1 MTEFN
6 KVIVVGNLTKDPE
19 VVETKSPTTS
29 ITNVRIAVNRTW
41 KSQDGDR
48 KNDVCFVDAKAFG
61 KNADNIAKYCQ
72 KGKSLLI
79 EGRLSMDEWEAKDG
93 GGKRSKH
100 YITVERFEFL
110 GSPPSSDNAD
120 ATSNATP
127 VAAGGED
134 KLDF

>member
-19 VVETKSPTTS
+19 VVETKSANTS

-41 KSQDGDR
+41 KSGDGER

-72 KGKSLLI
+72 KGKALLI

-120 ATSNATP
+120 STGNANT
-127 VAAGGED
+127 GDDQEEE
-134 KLDF
+134 KLQF